1 VLVMTS
7 KKYSMFPRFFWVFCG
22 FGSVLKLDETF
33 HQVYKKAQFQERL
46 LP

>member
-1 VLVMTS
+1 MPTESNGLQVVGLDA
-7 KKYSMFPRFFWVFCG
+7 Y
-22 FGSVLKLDETF
+22 DETF